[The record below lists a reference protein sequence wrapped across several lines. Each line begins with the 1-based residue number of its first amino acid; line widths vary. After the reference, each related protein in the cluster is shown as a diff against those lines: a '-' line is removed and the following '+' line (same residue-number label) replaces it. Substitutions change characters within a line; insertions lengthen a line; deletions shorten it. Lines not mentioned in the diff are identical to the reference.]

1 MVYRAGQKEPYMLRY
16 IARRLFQLPIMIL
29 LVLTFV
35 FASMHLSGDPATLFL
50 TQDSGPEDVIRV
62 RERLGL
68 NDPLPVQY
76 GRFVANGIRGDLG
89 NSLRYNQPAIE
100 LLLKR
105 LPATLE
111 LAGASIVLSLF
122 RYSGRHY
129 FCAAQRFLARPVID
143 DRRFVRA
150 GRSGVLDRHHAHRH
164 FLRAVRVA
172 SGVGGWLLAAFGPAI
187 CNAGG
192 LLRGA
197 DRAVYPHILPRRLAA
212 EFYPHRIGQ
221 GTAEVFSAV
230 ASRGTERRYP
240 GGHNH
245 RLDDP
250 VAHRRRDSDRSGFSW
265 PGIGGFIVTAVYN
278 RDFPIV
284 QAGTFII
291 ALFVGLLNI
300 AIDLIY
306 AALDPRIQLK

>member
-1 MVYRAGQKEPYMLRY
+1 MLRY

-111 LAGASIVLSLF
+111 LAGASIVLSLLLGIPVGIISALRKGSWLDRLLMTGVLLGQGAPVF
-122 RYSGRHY
+122 WTGIMLIVIFSVRLGWLPASGAGSWQHLVLPSVTLGA
-129 FCAAQRFLARPVID
+129 FFAARIARFTRTSFLDVLPQNFIRTASAKGLPRFLVLWRHVGQNAAIPVVTITGLTIPSLIGG
-143 DRRFVRA
+143 A
-150 GRSGVLDRHHAHRH
+150 ILTE
-164 FLRAVRVA
+164 AV
-172 SGVGGWLLAAFGPAI
+172 
-187 CNAGG
+187 
-192 LLRGA
+192 
-197 DRAVYPHILPRRLAA
+197 
-212 EFYPHRIGQ
+212 
-221 GTAEVFSAV
+221 
-230 ASRGTERRYP
+230 
-240 GGHNH
+240 
-245 RLDDP
+245 
-250 VAHRRRDSDRSGFSW
+250 FSW